1 MQNIMQIK
9 KVLDSFDYLVREYHK
24 CEHPGKAEELRNRF
38 GSAKADLLKAYDS
51 DASRRFESLDPVLH
65 KLFNQHFISLVLSVG
80 ELQEIHD
87 RNIRSKH
94 VDTDTFHDLR
104 LTKIHPILLQID
116 QRLLAMNA
124 TLNGMSLVVKRN
136 P

>member
-1 MQNIMQIK
+1 MQIK
-9 KVLDSFDYLVREYHK
+9 EVLDSFDYLVKKYHK
-24 CEHPGKAEELRNRF
+24 CEHPDKAEEFRNDLS
-38 GSAKADLLKAYDS
+38 SAKTNLLKAYNS
-51 DASRRFESLDPVLH
+51 DVSRRFESLDPVLH
-65 KLFNQHFISLVLSVG
+65 KLFNQHFSSLVLSVG
-80 ELQEIHD
+80 ALQEVHD

-94 VDTDTFHDLR
+94 IDPDTFHELR

-124 TLNGMSLVVKRN
+124 TLNGISIVAKRN